1 VEQRLRW
8 VLLKDCEQ
16 GLTRRIAVSSCRTWQ
31 RQVTLYSL
39 KGRFA
44 WQESDA
50 TNHREFKA
58 EDGITFSVWA
68 ISAETLPL
76 IGCGQ
81 YPTP

>member
-1 VEQRLRW
+1 MGIAERLRAGSSP
-8 VLLKDCEQ
+8 DEQ
-16 GLTRRIAVSSCRTWQ
+16 PRLPVALGSGRF
-31 RQVTLYSL
+31 TLYSL
-39 KGRFA
+39 KGKIRVA
-44 WQESDA
+44 GNDA

-68 ISAETLPL
+68 ISAKTLPL